1 MFEKL
6 SDVFIAAAEKYLTA
20 VDAVPAKSNQHEIG
34 GLKKAGLADH
44 LGYPQNGAVIT
55 FPATMIYISADH
67 EEPVICKDNLSWYD
81 SRYKQAHRSAEY
93 RLYYP
98 TNAVSERF
106 REGDYFLL
114 ALTTERTLVAV
125 FTPPGSSAELQL
137 KSLFGAIGQ
146 QTSDSLQALPLEASE
161 LVLPVRLLLAELG
174 IELYSAEKN
183 DQRLL
188 DRMLRKFKG
197 EFPKTVKFS
206 EFARKQLA
214 STTCAND
221 DPDALLLEWM
231 DYEERLFR
239 ILERHIVAETLKNGF
254 GDSGHD
260 VDEFIRFSLSVQNRR
275 KSRVGHA
282 FEHHITEILQ
292 LNQVKFEKG
301 VYTEGKQKPDFLF
314 PSRAAYHDKDFDDSK
329 LFILAAKTTCK
340 DRWRQVLAEA
350 MRVKRKHLI
359 TMDTSLTVDQ
369 RIQMLEMNVIII
381 VPLTL
386 QKLLSPSHVEL
397 YTFKKFIESLN

>member
-44 LGYPQNGAVIT
+44 LGYPQNGSVISFT
-55 FPATMIYISADH
+55 ATMIYISADH

-81 SRYKQAHRSAEY
+81 SRFNQAHRSAEY

-114 ALTTERTLVAV
+114 ALTTEHTLVAV

-137 KSLFGAIGQ
+137 KSLFGAVGQ
-146 QTSDSLQALPLEASE
+146 KASDSLQALPLGASD
-161 LVLPVRLLLAELG
+161 LVLPVRLLLTELG
-174 IELYSAEKN
+174 IELYSAEKD

-188 DRMLRKFKG
+188 DKMLKKFKG
-197 EFPKTVKFS
+197 EFPKTAKFS

-214 STTCAND
+214 SNTCAKD
-221 DPDALLLEWM
+221 DPDSLLLEWM
-231 DYEERLFR
+231 GYEERLFR
-239 ILERHIVAETLKNGF
+239 IMERYIVAETLKKGF

-292 LNQVKFEKG
+292 LNKVKFEKG
-301 VYTEGKQKPDFLF
+301 VCTEGKQKPDFLF
-314 PSRAAYHDKDFDDSK
+314 PSHAAYHDHAFNSAK
-329 LFILAAKTTCK
+329 LFMLAAKTSCK

-350 MRVKRKHLI
+350 AKIEYKHL
-359 TMDTSLTVDQ
+359 
-369 RIQMLEMNVIII
+369 
-381 VPLTL
+381 LTL
-386 QKLLSPSHVEL
+386 ETAISEDQINQMTSMGIKLVVPSNLHD
-397 YTFKKFIESLN
+397 TFFNKISLINLKEFIETVS